1 MAGNIGEFQKIYRI
15 FIKFYFFIFFS
26 MATVSKKVKITFWT
40 STILVALMTIPSVF
54 MMNDPQGLEIFQ
66 QLGITGDWFRYELNI
81 GKTLGG
87 LILITPFIKGRLK
100 EWVYVALGIDFISAG
115 IALYTIMGVVGF
127 VFPAVC
133 LAILAVSYF
142 SYHKIQ
148 GTKTPWY

>member
-1 MAGNIGEFQKIYRI
+1 MAGNIRKFQKIYRI
-15 FIKFYFFIFFS
+15 FINLISYFFS
-26 MATVSKKVKITFWT
+26 MATVSKKVKITFWI
-40 STILVALMTIPSVF
+40 STILVAFMTIPSVF
-54 MMNDPQGLEIFQ
+54 MMNDPQGIEVFK

-87 LILITPFIKGRLK
+87 LILIAPFIKGRLK
-100 EWVYVALGIDFISAG
+100 EWTYVALGIDFISAG
-115 IALYTIMGVVGF
+115 IALYTIMGLMGLI
-127 VFPAVC
+127 FPAVC